1 MLHRTL
7 DSNADTR
14 AKLAEVVSHK
24 WLDRKEHAYVLSD
37 TGVESPSVKN
47 SDNSF
52 CILSRTESGST
63 NELNLQKIDFSST
76 SPSNN
81 SNQDIQIS
89 EDLYKK
95 TLKRAW
101 QESETDGSETSSP
114 SSNNP

>member
-1 MLHRTL
+1 M
-7 DSNADTR
+7 DSNADNR
-14 AKLAEVVSHK
+14 AKLSEVVNHK
-24 WLDRKEHAYVLSD
+24 WLERKEHLHVLSD
-37 TGVESPSVKN
+37 TNSENPSIKN

-52 CILSRTESGST
+52 CILSRIESGST
-63 NELNLQKIDFSST
+63 NELNLQKIDFSSS

-81 SNQDIQIS
+81 SNQDVQIS